1 MFYGFQTASKLPT
14 ESHAMPAA
22 LNKLS
27 FLLLLYAAVS
37 ACIFQF
43 VLPDL
48 SADWSVWSAATAF
61 CALHGFIVAR
71 RLRRGQ
77 DASPA
82 GIGSCLTGLL
92 IAVWLMQ
99 GMDILIYADYY
110 TADYRIPR
118 DRLSTIEFTVPKAP
132 ECSGGN
138 RVRVC
143 YLPAAEDLHLYCQTV
158 DKDSCARAYRH
169 AGQTARVRYHGGR
182 LYEMSVGN
190 TAVYRYEEQTAVFER
205 EQSQLCRQPFA
216 LLLFTLPLIWFVRR
230 YKRLARKREH

>member
-1 MFYGFQTASKLPT
+1 MT
-14 ESHAMPAA
+14 AA

-48 SADWSVWSAATAF
+48 SADWSVWSAATAV
-61 CALHGFIVAR
+61 CALYGFIMAR
-71 RLRRGQ
+71 RLRRRQ

-82 GIGSCLTGLL
+82 VIGSYLTGLL
-92 IAVWLMQ
+92 IGIWLMQ
-99 GMDILIYADYY
+99 GMDILNYADYY

-118 DRLSTIEFTVPKAP
+118 DRLSTIEFPVPQAP
-132 ECSGGN
+132 ECSGSN
-138 RVRVC
+138 RFRVC
-143 YLPAAEDLHLYCQTV
+143 YLPATEDLHLYCQTV
-158 DKDSCARAYRH
+158 DRDSCTRAYRH

-182 LYEMSVGN
+182 LYEMNVGN

-205 EQSQLCRQPFA
+205 EQSQLRRQLLV
-216 LLLFTLPLIWFVRR
+216 LLLFTPPLIWFVRR